1 MEGKAIFYIAAI
13 VGGIGALLLVI
24 LLPMSFAGIEY
35 YEVSSSISAVYYRN
49 YVHLAVCPALLLL

>member
-35 YEVSSSISAVYYRN
+35 YEVSSTI
-49 YVHLAVCPALLLL
+49 